1 MINNQK
7 GDDNMNEMLDVL
19 NQNIEVLKSWSDL
32 TKVLEETD
40 NELVKEM
47 VNHFELMKN
56 DVIIMNQCLI
66 LSIYNNELALYYK
79 EDKELS
85 RSYIEKICH
94 EMDICKEYSDNFTK
108 HNEELINDL
117 QLLFRYNYEGLD
129 PKEWLKVKYIDNHYL
144 ELNSIYDVLVE
155 EVLC

>member
-1 MINNQK
+1 MEK
-7 GDDNMNEMLDVL
+7 MLNML
-19 NQNIEVLKSWSDL
+19 NRNVEVLKSWNLMSSLETSDS
-32 TKVLEETD
+32 
-40 NELVKEM
+40 ELVKEM
-47 VNHFELMKN
+47 VNRFELMKN

-66 LSIYNNELALYYK
+66 LSIYNSELALYYK

-94 EMDICKEYSDNFTK
+94 EMDIYKEHSDNFTK
-108 HNEELINDL
+108 HNEELINNL

-144 ELNSIYDVLVE
+144 ELNSIYDTVVE
-155 EVLC
+155 EMFN

>member
-1 MINNQK
+1 MEK
-7 GDDNMNEMLDVL
+7 MLNML
-19 NQNIEVLKSWSDL
+19 NQNVEVLKSWSDL

-47 VNHFELMKN
+47 VNRFELMK
-56 DVIIMNQCLI
+56 DDLIIMNQCLI
-66 LSIYNNELALYYK
+66 LSIYNSELALYYK

-85 RSYIEKICH
+85 RSYIEEICH
-94 EMDICKEYSDNFTK
+94 EMAAYKECLDDFTK

-117 QLLFRYNYEGLD
+117 QLLWKYNYEGLS
-129 PKEWLKVKYIDNHYL
+129 PKEWLKVKYMDNHYIQ
-144 ELNSIYDVLVE
+144 LNDVYDVLVE

>member
-1 MINNQK
+1 MEK
-7 GDDNMNEMLDVL
+7 MLNML
-19 NQNIEVLKSWSDL
+19 NQNVEVLKSWNLISSLETSDS
-32 TKVLEETD
+32 
-40 NELVKEM
+40 ELVKEM
-47 VNHFELMKN
+47 VNRFELMKD

-66 LSIYNNELALYYK
+66 LSIYNSELALYYK

-94 EMDICKEYSDNFTK
+94 EMEAYKEYSDDFTK

-144 ELNSIYDVLVE
+144 ELNSIYDTVVE
-155 EVLC
+155 EMFN

>member
-1 MINNQK
+1 
-7 GDDNMNEMLDVL
+7 MNEMLDVL
-19 NQNIEVLKSWSDL
+19 NQNVEVLKSWSDL

-47 VNHFELMKN
+47 VQRFELMKN
-56 DVIIMNQCLI
+56 DVVIMNQCLI
-66 LSIYNNELALYYK
+66 LSIYNTELAVH
-79 EDKELS
+79 DKENKELVEE
-85 RSYIEKICH
+85 YTEKICH
-94 EMDICKEYSDNFTK
+94 EMETYKEYSDDFTK

-144 ELNSIYDVLVE
+144 ELNSIYDTVVE
-155 EVLC
+155 EMFN